1 MAEYMEPKE
10 VKKLKLYA
18 DYTILDNPIKFNEWL
33 KDSEYIIVEVHS
45 IEKWLD
51 TIVGYVSIFGWEK
64 NKMTLID
71 GDQID
76 PKTIDG
82 YDSENPYTGFLLN
95 GSPYQ
100 LRGACMHSDLI
111 NKANALTPE
120 DIDNDF
126 DVIQDLGAN
135 FLRLVHYP
143 HPKQVY
149 DYCDKLG
156 IVVQTEAPWLNKCL

>member
-51 TIVGYVSIFGWEK
+51 TVVGYVSIFGWEK

-76 PKTIDG
+76 PKTVVYG
-82 YDSENPYTGFLLN
+82 YKAFSSENVENGLN
-95 GSPYQ
+95 I
-100 LRGACMHSDLI
+100 LI
-111 NKANALTPE
+111 K
-120 DIDNDF
+120 
-126 DVIQDLGAN
+126 V
-135 FLRLVHYP
+135 
-143 HPKQVY
+143 
-149 DYCDKLG
+149 
-156 IVVQTEAPWLNKCL
+156 